1 MPRTTPEISGT
12 QIQIIVAETAARLS
26 KRSQAPP
33 ANHDSLFVFGEL
45 QGVQPRCLQLHFGSS
60 FALHSSQV
68 PQLLDARLLGQ
79 FEADVAL
86 QQQLEE
92 SRLKEKMSGF
102 AKGTQSRRHFRV
114 SFNSKAL
121 SKYVLQNVM

>member
-1 MPRTTPEISGT
+1 MT
-12 QIQIIVAETAARLS
+12 LS
-26 KRSQAPP
+26 S
-33 ANHDSLFVFGEL
+33 SLVSFKESNQDVYNYIL
-45 QGVQPRCLQLHFGSS
+45 ALHLHFTRVRYLN
-60 FALHSSQV
+60 FF
-68 PQLLDARLLGQ
+68 DARLLGQ